1 MKLFKVY
8 REISK
13 EESSKRPINFM
24 PEGFWLKVCQTQ
36 IKDKLISF
44 FRCLVC
50 PFNKISTTSILKN
63 SPSLSW
69 WIDIKTF
76 LNDCAIFKAI
86 LMYWPSISYCDFS
99 IDSKLMYIYVSFK
112 LPYEICLFVHDKK
125 KLNILQIVF
134 KMKKKIKIGIG

>member
-69 WIDIKTF
+69 WIDIKPF

-134 KMKKKIKIGIG
+134 EMKKKIKIGMG

>member
-69 WIDIKTF
+69 WIDIKPF

-86 LMYWPSISYCDFS
+86 LCIDHLSRIVISLLIPSY
-99 IDSKLMYIYVSFK
+99 MYIYVSFK

-125 KLNILQIVF
+125 KLNILQILF
-134 KMKKKIKIGIG
+134 EMKNKFNFVKG